1 MEVVF
6 EVLLLVNLDRR
17 SLAGDK
23 YKMNRIISNKY
34 SNYT

>member
-17 SLAGDK
+17 SLTGDK
-23 YKMNRIISNKY
+23 YRMNRIISNKY